1 MQAIERTAPRRL
13 PSISGLAALVV
24 ACESPGPPGPPVAT
38 TIEVSP
44 PTWVLEDVPDSVW
57 LTATVKDQYGEAMP
71 SATVAWSSI
80 DSLVVHLAED
90 GLVAAEEPGKA
101 LVEASAGEVK
111 GDATV
116 VVAPGPRAVL
126 HKFYRVMN
134 GDAWERNNGWK
145 TDVRLTLW
153 YGVSGFGEQDVEGLR
168 LGRNGLSGEI
178 PFELGNL
185 RNLRS
190 LDLSRNRLEGEI
202 PPELGNLR
210 YLEQLYL
217 DSTEL
222 EGEIPPELGNLANL
236 TDLFL
241 HSNRLAGEIPPELGN
256 LTILRRLFLRDN
268 QLTGEVPPQLGG
280 LANLTSLVLD
290 SNQLTGPVPPELGNI
305 ESLRALTIADNPLT
319 GALPRELARLH
330 SLRVFHWND
339 TGLCAPADDAFQS
352 WLNGIADQVGNRNCD
367 S

>member
-111 GDATV
+111 GDATL

-185 RNLRS
+185 RDLRS

-256 LTILRRLFLRDN
+256 LTILRRLLLRDN

-352 WLNGIADQVGNRNCD
+352 WLNGIADQVGNGNCD

>member
-1 MQAIERTAPRRL
+1 MQAIERTALRRFASV
-13 PSISGLAALVV
+13 PGLAALVV
-24 ACESPGPPGPPVAT
+24 ACDSADPPDPPVAT

-71 SATVAWSSI
+71 SATIAWSSI
-80 DSLVVHLAED
+80 DSFVVRLSED

-101 LVEASAGEVK
+101 LVEVSAGEVK

-116 VVAPGPRAVL
+116 VVAPGARAVL
-126 HKFYRVMN
+126 HKFYRMTN
-134 GDAWERNNGWK
+134 GDNWERNNGWR
-145 TDVRLTLW
+145 TDVRVTQW
-153 YGVSGFGEQDVEGLR
+153 FGVSGFGDQDVEGLR
-168 LGRNGLSGEI
+168 LRRNGLSGEI

-185 RNLRS
+185 RDLMS
-190 LDLSRNRLEGEI
+190 LDLSRNKLEGEI

-210 YLEQLYL
+210 HLEQLFL

-222 EGEIPPELGNLANL
+222 EGEIPPELGKLGNLE
-236 TDLFL
+236 TL
-241 HSNRLAGEIPPELGN
+241 HLQFNQLEGEIPP
-256 LTILRRLFLRDN
+256 
-268 QLTGEVPPQLGG
+268 QLGSI
-280 LANLTSLVLD
+280 ANLTTLALD

-305 ESLRALTIADNPLT
+305 ESLRVLTVAANPLT
-319 GALPRELARLH
+319 GALPRELMRLR

-339 TGLCAPADDAFQS
+339 TGLCAPADEDFQS
-352 WLNGIADQVGNRNCD
+352 WLNAIADQVGNGNCD